1 MGKIEIDDR
10 GRLTLPAK
18 LRDSLNI
25 KPGDRLTIK
34 INQDNT
40 ITLQKK
46 PSKEEIFEKLVGC
59 IKTPSEK
66 KPTPESIKKIWKMQ
80 Q

>member
-10 GRLTLPAK
+10 GRLTLPSK
-18 LRDSLNI
+18 IRDSLNI

-34 INQDNT
+34 INQDNK
-40 ITLQKK
+40 ITLQKN
-46 PSKEEIFEKLVGC
+46 PSKKEIFENLVGC
-59 IKTPSEK
+59 IKIPSEE
-66 KPTPESIKKIWKMQ
+66 KPTPESIKEIWKTQ